1 MKQNLFFSQW
11 EKYFLHW
18 TNGKKTVRK
27 NEEAAEQNDAADDG
41 VVVYAVAV
49 MAVQQ
54 NKCQKKID
62 KTKRNTKYKK
72 YIFARRRTTKQ
83 K

>member
-1 MKQNLFFSQW
+1 MERRRL
-11 EKYFLHW
+11 E
-18 TNGKKTVRK
+18 K

-49 MAVQQ
+49 MAVQR

-62 KTKRNTKYKK
+62 KTKRNIKNIYLQGGVRQNKSK
-72 YIFARRRTTKQ
+72 M
-83 K
+83 